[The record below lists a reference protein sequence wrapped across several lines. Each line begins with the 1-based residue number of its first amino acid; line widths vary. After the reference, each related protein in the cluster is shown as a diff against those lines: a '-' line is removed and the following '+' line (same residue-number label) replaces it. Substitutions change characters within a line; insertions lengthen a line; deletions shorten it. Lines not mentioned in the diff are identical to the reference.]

1 MGDEVDTSYFLQ
13 EQQVLQRQLIEG
25 QDQELVELSKTTQ
38 RLGQTAQVINQ
49 ELRQQQQI
57 LDELNDDMERE
68 MEKMDFLTKGMGRLL
83 KTNNWWQVYLIVGL
97 ILVFALLTTLI
108 IWT

>member
-1 MGDEVDTSYFLQ
+1 MRRTQAQERSRRDEVDTEHYLQ
-13 EQQVLQRQLIEG
+13 E
-25 QDQELVELSKTTQ
+25 QELVELSKTTQ

-97 ILVFALLTTLI
+97 ILVFALLT
-108 IWT
+108 